1 MPLIRATLVEN
12 AITAE
17 QKQELITRLTD
28 AVVSVYGESMRPV
41 TWVLIDEI
49 KSGLFAAGGHGYT
62 TEEIQA
68 VMAGEPAG
76 KA

>member
-1 MPLIRATLVEN
+1 MEN

-17 QKQELITRLTD
+17 QKQALISRITD
-28 AVVSVYGESMRPV
+28 AVVSAYGEGMRPV

-49 KSGLFAAGGHGYT
+49 KSGFFGAGGHGYT

-68 VMAGEPAG
+68 AMASEPAL